1 MSLGKFAPVFLPV
14 FLMALASVAP
24 AQHEN
29 TPGGDNSN
37 VILQNNRIKE
47 EKQPNGRT
55 IDGTVKDASDN
66 PLTEAIVQLK
76 NTKTS
81 SVVDY
86 VTKDDGRFVFS
97 ELPMDVNFELLAKH
111 GNVTTPVKKVSIYDT
126 RKHVIINFQ
135 VAPAKP

>member
-1 MSLGKFAPVFLPV
+1 MSLGKFAPLCLLV
-14 FLMALASVAP
+14 LASVVAP
-24 AQHEN
+24 AQHAN

-37 VILQNNRIKE
+37 VILQNNRTKE
-47 EKQPNGRT
+47 EKEPNGRT

-66 PLTEAIVQLK
+66 PITEAIVQLK

-81 SVVDY
+81 TVIEY

-97 ELPMDVNFELLAKH
+97 DLPMDVNFELLAKH
-111 GNVTTPVKKVSIYDT
+111 GDITTPVKKVSIYDT
-126 RKHVIINFQ
+126 RKHVILNFE

>member
-1 MSLGKFAPVFLPV
+1 MSFGKFAPAFLLV
-14 FLMALASVAP
+14 LASVVAS

-37 VILQNNRIKE
+37 VILQNNRTKA
-47 EKQPNGRT
+47 EKDSNTRT

-97 ELPMDVNFELLAKH
+97 DLPMDVNFELLAKH
-111 GNVTTPVKKVSIYDT
+111 GDITTPVKKVSIYDT
-126 RKHVIINFQ
+126 RKHVILNFQ
-135 VAPAKP
+135 IAAAKP